1 MVVGRKGAI
10 KKVKEETTNED
21 ETVKAKRGKM
31 AGLTFYNVEY
41 TRCNRMHCT
50 DTAEKLCVLLKRTKT
65 TF

>member
-1 MVVGRKGAI
+1 MIPKLERM
-10 KKVKEETTNED
+10 
-21 ETVKAKRGKM
+21 KAKRVKM

-50 DTAEKLCVLLKRTKT
+50 NTAEKLCVLLKHTKT